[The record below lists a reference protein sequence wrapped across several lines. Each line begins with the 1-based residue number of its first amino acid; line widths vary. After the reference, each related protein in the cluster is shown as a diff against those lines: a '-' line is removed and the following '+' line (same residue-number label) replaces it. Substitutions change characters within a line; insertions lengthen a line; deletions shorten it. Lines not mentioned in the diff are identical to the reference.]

1 MQNVYSD
8 ILPAEPGVYQKI
20 QYVGYTINYVT
31 FRKAPI
37 NLNITST
44 QGTTSS
50 DPVLL
55 NITFIRK
62 IMEKHRF
69 NKFYRVFKN
78 DTKVTEVS
86 FNDFKPI
93 GRAVEG
99 QAHTG
104 SLSGKM
110 RLSSACV
117 YSLLPENEMFYG
129 YNRRVQAMEMA
140 KSGALK
146 HIAALIAEGP
156 GSTEKVYQYRF
167 DHYEDL
173 NINLRDSAI
182 KQLLLTDKY

>member
-1 MQNVYSD
+1 
-8 ILPAEPGVYQKI
+8 
-20 QYVGYTINYVT
+20 
-31 FRKAPI
+31 
-37 NLNITST
+37 
-44 QGTTSS
+44 
-50 DPVLL
+50 
-55 NITFIRK
+55 
-62 IMEKHRF
+62 MEKHRF

-86 FNDFKPI
+86 FNDFKQIVMP
-93 GRAVEG
+93 VEG
-99 QAHTG
+99 QTRTG
-104 SLSGKM
+104 GLSAEK
-110 RLSSACV
+110 LSVPERC

-129 YNRRVQAMEMA
+129 YDRRAQAMEMA

-182 KQLLLTDKY
+182 KQLTLTDKY